1 MKTAPNYVIG
11 TSKRVANANPGM
23 KGVSTDP
30 GAYDPKNTFTKLA
43 SPNYRMGSEQ
53 RKMFDDKRG
62 KSVPG
67 PGNYPIKSQAFEP
80 NKGYAMGIKGK
91 DMSKMAV
98 PGAGAYDPQPE
109 SQKKKQ
115 PTYSMAVKLKS
126 DMIKNTWVP
135 GPGSYVQDNEK
146 LKQSAPSFGFG
157 SSTRPDIQNKKL
169 NTPGPGSYH
178 QPLSLAAR
186 WESVS

>member
-1 MKTAPNYVIG
+1 M
-11 TSKRVANANPGM
+11 
-23 KGVSTDP
+23 
-30 GAYDPKNTFTKLA
+30 
-43 SPNYRMGSEQ
+43 
-53 RKMFDDKRG
+53 
-62 KSVPG
+62 
-67 PGNYPIKSQAFEP
+67 
-80 NKGYAMGIKGK
+80 
-91 DMSKMAV
+91 

-115 PTYSMAVKLKS
+115 PNYSMAVKLKS

-178 QPLSLAAR
+178 
-186 WESVS
+186 